1 MAGAEGTSAWCMGHW
16 AGGREEEEEGMCGWS
31 DGIEMAAI
39 WSTGTWVE
47 ADEEPMFHFIMKLF
61 FAEKIERQMR
71 NKGKVVHD
79 IQKSLVGQIIM
90 LRKQH
95 LPPPPRAQQE
105 ETTKSKQR
113 IQRANAFPTTSDN
126 LTACLLL
133 P

>member
-1 MAGAEGTSAWCMGHW
+1 ML
-16 AGGREEEEEGMCGWS
+16 
-31 DGIEMAAI
+31 
-39 WSTGTWVE
+39 
-47 ADEEPMFHFIMKLF
+47 HFIMRLF

-71 NKGKVVHD
+71 NNGKVVHD

-90 LRKQH
+90 LRKHH
-95 LPPPPRAQQE
+95 LGPPPRAQQ

-126 LTACLLL
+126 LTACPLL